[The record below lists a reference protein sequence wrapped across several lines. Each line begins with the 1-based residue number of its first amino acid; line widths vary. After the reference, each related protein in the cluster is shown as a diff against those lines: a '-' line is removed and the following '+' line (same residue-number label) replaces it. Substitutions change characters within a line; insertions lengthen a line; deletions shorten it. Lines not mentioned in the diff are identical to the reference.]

1 MLDETFYLDG
11 VDAKAVGIVLQNPI
25 QFSDPVPVFE
35 SDQISGRNGDLVYYD
50 GNYENRSAVA
60 ECYAL
65 DKDVFGKISEINKF
79 LLSKKGYRRLISSAD
94 PDHFWLAVV
103 QNGSAIN
110 HRANLLN
117 PFEIEFDCKPQR
129 FRIDG
134 ENAVVFS
141 ENGVLENP
149 YGFPAYPL
157 VKVSGNGSGTINIG
171 AYRVDILSVD
181 ENGIILDSDTMN
193 AYNVNGNQNNKIK
206 ASEFPVLVDGENTIA
221 FDGGISGVEIIPRWW
236 EL

>member
-1 MLDETFYLDG
+1 MLNETFYLDG
-11 VDAKAVGIVLQNPI
+11 VDAKTVGIVLQNPI
-25 QFSDPVPVFE
+25 QFSEPVPVFE

-60 ECYAL
+60 GCYAL
-65 DKDVFGKISEINKF
+65 DKDVFEKISEINKF

-149 YGFPAYPL
+149 YGFPASPL

-206 ASEFPVLVDGENTIA
+206 ASEFPVLVDGENAIA